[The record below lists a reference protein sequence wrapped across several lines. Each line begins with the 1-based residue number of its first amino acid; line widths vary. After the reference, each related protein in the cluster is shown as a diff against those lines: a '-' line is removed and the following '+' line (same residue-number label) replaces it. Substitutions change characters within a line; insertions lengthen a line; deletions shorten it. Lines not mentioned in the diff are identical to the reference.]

1 LLDAANVAK
10 EMSILD
16 VGCGPGYVSAAAA
29 ERGAKPIGLDFS
41 AEMIAIAK
49 KMFPRIEFRRGDA
62 QNLPFANASFDRVV
76 ANFALLHLADPE
88 RACVEAARVLKPGGR
103 FGFTTWAKI
112 SENPFVKLVD
122 DAIQAHA
129 NLEVDLPPGPPFYL
143 FENEEEFRNALER
156 TGFDGTSMTFKVHKI
171 EWQVPTAR
179 FIFDAERNA
188 GVRTAGLLARQTPE
202 ALRKIQS
209 AIEKSVQSYAPED
222 VRHVFLSHIHFDH
235 AGAAWRFAGTATV
248 YVHPR
253 GAPHLID
260 PTKLVESATRIFGD
274 DMERL
279 WGKIAP
285 VPAARVKILEDN
297 EVVRVPPFEIRA
309 IATPGHASHHH
320 VYHWDDNIFGGDIA
334 GVRIGNGPPIPP
346 FVPPELHVD

>member
-1 LLDAANVAK
+1 MSDAFTKFEHEGWERVADKYDSVWASSTRQFIPPLLDAANVAK

-49 KMFPRIEFRRGDA
+49 KMFPRIEFRQGDA

-88 RACVEAARVLKPGGR
+88 RACAEAARVLKPGGR

-156 TGFDGTSMTFKVHKI
+156 TGFDGRSMTFKVHKI

-179 FIFDAERNA
+179 FVFEAERNA

-202 ALRKIQS
+202 ALRKIQT
-209 AIEKSVQSYAPED
+209 AIENRVQPYA
-222 VRHVFLSHIHFDH
+222 
-235 AGAAWRFAGTATV
+235 
-248 YVHPR
+248 
-253 GAPHLID
+253 
-260 PTKLVESATRIFGD
+260 K
-274 DMERL
+274 
-279 WGKIAP
+279 
-285 VPAARVKILEDN
+285 
-297 EVVRVPPFEIRA
+297 
-309 IATPGHASHHH
+309 
-320 VYHWDDNIFGGDIA
+320 
-334 GVRIGNGPPIPP
+334 GNGFAIPKAAY
-346 FVPPELHVD
+346 VVSISKK